1 MTPALLPLQ
10 EIGFSI
16 DNETQLF
23 SVLSRGHV
31 GSINAFIQ
39 NKGKL
44 NPYQQNVYDQALT
57 MCWRSF
63 QYKLPI
69 PANQRTI
76 QDVIREGGEPF
87 PFIHSDPA
95 TRHDIK
101 YRYPVNIGEIQ
112 HCRNPITYNMF
123 HYKHRDQ
130 FERDFIIA
138 TFRRDEGLIG
148 SRLVLTPKQVKNLES
163 RFGSSRQR
171 DAVQLY
177 TNYLRRYGLFLP
189 LVYSQ
194 ESYRPDVNPFAT
206 DSNTELPTR
215 VSA

>member
-1 MTPALLPLQ
+1 MTPAITHLRDL
-10 EIGFSI
+10 GFI
-16 DNETQLF
+16 VETETQLF
-23 SVLSRGHV
+23 SILSRGHV

-39 NKGKL
+39 NKGQL
-44 NPYQQNVYDQALT
+44 NPYQETVYEQALT
-57 MCWRSF
+57 MCRRSF
-63 QYKLPI
+63 PYRLPI

-76 QDVIREGGEPF
+76 QDVISEDGEPF
-87 PFIHSDPA
+87 PFVHGDPA

-112 HCRNPITYNMF
+112 HCRHPITYNMF
-123 HYKHRDQ
+123 PQKQRDQ

-138 TFRRDEGLIG
+138 TFRREEGLIK
-148 SRLVLTPKQVKNLES
+148 SRIVLTHKQIKNLES
-163 RFGSSRQR
+163 RFGSYRQR

-194 ESYRPDVNPFAT
+194 DSYRPDVNPFAVDSDT
-206 DSNTELPTR
+206 DSATR
-215 VSA
+215 ASA